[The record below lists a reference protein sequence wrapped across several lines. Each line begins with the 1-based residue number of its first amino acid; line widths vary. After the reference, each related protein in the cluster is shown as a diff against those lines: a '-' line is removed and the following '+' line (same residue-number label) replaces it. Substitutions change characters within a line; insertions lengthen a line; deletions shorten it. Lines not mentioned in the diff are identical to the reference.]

1 MRETMPF
8 VWATHIEPPPAAI
21 AAGGPEREI
30 VPVSRFVR
38 GSKIPT
44 ALPVR
49 RTAREGGG
57 FGPEATE
64 RPTMTATAAT
74 TAAAMV
80 QTSFVGLRERRA
92 AGAPNANSPL
102 GVPSASRAAPTRA
115 PAVP

>member
-49 RTAREGGG
+49 RPARGGG
-57 FGPEATE
+57 CFGPEATE
-64 RPTMTATAAT
+64 TATMTATAGT
-74 TAAAMV
+74 TAAARG
-80 QTSFVGLRERRA
+80 QTGFVGPPGRPA
-92 AGAPNANSPL
+92 AGAPPARSP
-102 GVPSASRAAPTRA
+102 
-115 PAVP
+115 